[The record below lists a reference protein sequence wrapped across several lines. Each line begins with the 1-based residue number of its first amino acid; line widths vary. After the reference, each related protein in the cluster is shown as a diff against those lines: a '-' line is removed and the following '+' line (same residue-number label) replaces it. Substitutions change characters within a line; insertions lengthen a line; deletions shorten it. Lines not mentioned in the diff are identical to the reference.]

1 MHTCGDRGWF
11 RAKPS
16 GGDSGDP
23 SGEGSSPKVVIKSRI
38 NRVREEGKWAAS
50 WLLVHTSNKRA
61 MTAAPLSPAVA
72 LFRDMESM
80 QSAPTLSLENTADK
94 LWG

>member
-1 MHTCGDRGWF
+1 MTLQEKVRHQ
-11 RAKPS
+11 S
-16 GGDSGDP
+16 GRKEQD
-23 SGEGSSPKVVIKSRI
+23 K
-38 NRVREEGKWAAS
+38 RVREEGKWAAA

-61 MTAAPLSPAVA
+61 VTAAPLSPAVA

-80 QSAPTLSLENTADK
+80 RSAPTLSLENTADK